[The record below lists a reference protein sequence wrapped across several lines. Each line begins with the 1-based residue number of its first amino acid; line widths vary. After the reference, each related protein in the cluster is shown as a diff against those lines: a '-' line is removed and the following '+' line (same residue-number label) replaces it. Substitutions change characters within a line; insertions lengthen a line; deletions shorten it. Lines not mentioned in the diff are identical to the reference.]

1 MKLPIYFFLEISNGV
16 TQDKIDI
23 LSSEL
28 KSLLSYLK
36 MDPELLEVGFISIIV
51 VNEIADQVLP
61 LTHISDLIL
70 KPFRAYGKCD
80 LGESLD
86 YLADCIERE
95 VKFRSSQNSRR
106 DRRPYI
112 CVIAD
117 NIFSHDWRL
126 LPSLSGDLSN
136 SNVFKECYFSINY
149 YSSLDLLDVF
159 EEYLRYLKIEG
170 SCIVSSQIIE

>member
-1 MKLPIYFFLEISNGV
+1 MSSGI

-23 LSSEL
+23 LNSEL
-28 KSLLSYLK
+28 KTLLSHFNR
-36 MDPELLEVGFISIIV
+36 DPKLLGIVFISIVV

-86 YLADCIERE
+86 YLADYIERE
-95 VKFRSSQNSRR
+95 VKFKPIQNSRR

-112 CVIAD
+112 CIIAD

-159 EEYLRYLKIEG
+159 
-170 SCIVSSQIIE
+170 